1 MKREE
6 VIDAICQDRLNDKFI
21 TLYGNNQETINA
33 QKERYVKAI
42 KSFETLYPESNEISI
57 FSAPGRTEVCGNHT
71 DHQHW
76 RRLSIWM
83 PSPLCPFITIM

>member
-71 DHQHW
+71 DHQHGCV
-76 RRLSIWM
+76 LAAAVNLDAIA
-83 PSPLCPFITIM
+83 IVV